1 MSTVK
6 YFDGSYVDAP
16 VEGMTT
22 PQGAYFAYRAV
33 GSDSGVPLLLLNHLA
48 ATLDGWDPRLVDQ
61 FVQDRP
67 VIAVDYPGMGGSSG
81 SAPTTVA
88 GMADGV
94 IEFLVAA
101 GLEQVDVLG
110 LSLGG
115 FVTQQLL
122 LTHPERFRMA
132 VLAGTGPAGG
142 AGITRVPGLTFRAMA
157 QAAVTRKD
165 ARHYLFF
172 PVAAWDRAD
181 EFLGRV
187 AAFKH
192 PDRAARVPGLLRQ
205 LKAVRSWGR
214 QEPQDLSRIG
224 HPVLVVNGDNDLMV
238 PSSNTLD
245 LGRRLPAA
253 RLEELY
259 PGAGHGAIF
268 QEPDL
273 FASQVRAFLD

>member
-1 MSTVK
+1 MSAVK
-6 YFDGSYVDAP
+6 YFDGPYADAP
-16 VEGMTT
+16 VERMTV
-22 PQGAYFAYRAV
+22 PQGAHFAYRAV
-33 GSDSGVPLLLLNHLA
+33 GSDDGVPLLLLNHLA
-48 ATLDGWDPRLVDQ
+48 ATLDGWDPLLVDRLA
-61 FVQDRP
+61 QDRP
-67 VIAVDYPGMGGSSG
+67 VIAVDYRGMGGSSG

-94 IEFLVAA
+94 IEFLDAA
-101 GLEQVDVLG
+101 RLERVDVLG

-122 LTHPERFRMA
+122 LTHPQRFRMA

-157 QAAVTRKD
+157 KAALTRKD
-165 ARHYLFF
+165 PRHYLFF
-172 PVAAWDRAD
+172 PVTAWDRAD

-205 LKAVRSWGR
+205 LRAVRGWGR
-214 QEPQDLSRIG
+214 QEPQDLSRID

-238 PSSNTLD
+238 PSPNTLD